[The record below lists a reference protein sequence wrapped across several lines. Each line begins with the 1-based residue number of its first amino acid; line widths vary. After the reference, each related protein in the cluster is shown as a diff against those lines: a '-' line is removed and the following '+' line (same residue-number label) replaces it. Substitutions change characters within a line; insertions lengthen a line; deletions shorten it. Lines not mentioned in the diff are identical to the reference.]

1 MVNNMGIHPLPPV
14 GGIAETLGVV
24 WAMRHALAIVT
35 SLVSSIAFGLGS
47 AMAADCPG
55 NPNALGV
62 SRTIVV
68 DPTEHH
74 LLGSLNYKESLP
86 LNDREV
92 VLTFDDGPLPPY
104 STHVL
109 DVLAA
114 ECVKAT
120 YFLVGRMARGYP
132 NLVKR
137 IYAEGHTIANHSQ
150 SHPFTFHKMSVEAAS
165 KEIEDGLTSIRTAL
179 GDPNGVSSFFR
190 IPGLLR
196 QDSVERHLTSKGYQT
211 WSVDITGDDWLHV
224 PAAEVVRRTIS
235 RLEAR
240 GKGIVLLHDIQP
252 ATSGGIVELIREL
265 KAHRFKIVHVV
276 AATPERPKTET
287 VASQWLGRPER
298 PSFWPQVSVASLQL
312 PDPVLSAPNP
322 GNFGIADL
330 TGNDKQYRDKPLP
343 PIVLM
348 PHGVSWVALSPSATL
363 PAPAAENFNYVRV
376 WQPRMAA
383 PAHADKSKAAARSK
397 VAARSTPAT
406 TSSTSSGLP
415 KNTAQPKSSSQ
426 GAPNQPPRPPQQRP
440 STGHQ
445 LPGGL
450 RPSGTVP
457 L

>member
-1 MVNNMGIHPLPPV
+1 MVNNMGLHPLPPV

-165 KEIEDGLTSIRTAL
+165 KEIEDGFTSIRTAL
-179 GDPNGVSSFFR
+179 GDPNGVSNFFR

-211 WSVDITGDDWLHV
+211 WSVDAVADDWTHIHDK
-224 PAAEVVRRTIS
+224 EIVRRAIS

-240 GKGIVLLHDIQP
+240 GKGILLLHDIQP
-252 ATSGGIVELIREL
+252 ATAAGLPELLREL
-265 KAHRFKIVHVV
+265 KVRGFKIVHVV
-276 AATPERPKTET
+276 QASPEHPKT
-287 VASQWLGRPER
+287 ASLPEQWIARGER
-298 PSFWPQVSVASLQL
+298 PSFWPKIDVANAPL
-312 PDPVLSAPNP
+312 PEPVLETPSLRS
-322 GNFGIADL
+322 FGIADPSGTYPQGSSDRL
-330 TGNDKQYRDKPLP
+330 RASDRDVPLP
-343 PIVLM
+343 SIVLWPRQLRLVAFSRRVMM
-348 PHGVSWVALSPSATL
+348 PAV
-363 PAPAAENFNYVRV
+363 AAEN
-376 WQPRMAA
+376 
-383 PAHADKSKAAARSK
+383 
-397 VAARSTPAT
+397 
-406 TSSTSSGLP
+406 
-415 KNTAQPKSSSQ
+415 
-426 GAPNQPPRPPQQRP
+426 
-440 STGHQ
+440 
-445 LPGGL
+445 L
-450 RPSGTVP
+450 R
-457 L
+457 

>member
-1 MVNNMGIHPLPPV
+1 MGFHPLPPV
-14 GGIAETLGVV
+14 RGIAEALGVV
-24 WAMRHALAIVT
+24 WAMRHALAICT
-35 SLVSSIAFGLGS
+35 SLIAGFAFS
-47 AMAADCPG
+47 PAMAANCPG

-68 DPTEHH
+68 DPAEHP
-74 LLGSLNYKESLP
+74 LLGTLNYKESLP

-114 ECVKAT
+114 ECIKAT

-137 IYAEGHTIANHSQ
+137 IYADGHTLANHSQ
-150 SHPFTFHKMSVEAAS
+150 SHPFTFHKMSVDAAS

-179 GDPNGVSSFFR
+179 GDPNGVSNFFR

-224 PAAEVVRRTIS
+224 PASEVVRRTIS

-265 KAHRFKIVHVV
+265 KARRFKIVHVV
-276 AATPERPKTET
+276 QASPGQPKTET
-287 VASQWLGRPER
+287 LASQWLGRPER
-298 PSFWPQVSVASLQL
+298 PSFWPTISVASLQL
-312 PDPVLSAPNP
+312 PDPVLIAPNP
-322 GNFGIADL
+322 GNFGIADP
-330 TGNDKQYRDKPLP
+330 TGNDRQFRDKPL
-343 PIVLM
+343 
-348 PHGVSWVALSPSATL
+348 
-363 PAPAAENFNYVRV
+363 
-376 WQPRMAA
+376 
-383 PAHADKSKAAARSK
+383 AR
-397 VAARSTPAT
+397 
-406 TSSTSSGLP
+406 
-415 KNTAQPKSSSQ
+415 
-426 GAPNQPPRPPQQRP
+426 
-440 STGHQ
+440 
-445 LPGGL
+445 
-450 RPSGTVP
+450 
-457 L
+457 